1 MVEESKARGPM
12 NPMDFWG
19 QWSETSAKM
28 WPKMPDGGGGT
39 FIDPYGLYQL
49 WLKSMEAAEEQVK
62 KSSQGEIDPKEA
74 WNQWY
79 DATTGAWAKAAEQG
93 GDPLGITARWLEM
106 MEENR
111 AKILAGGTIPADPF
125 TFFKQW
131 YDASSETWSKVVGDI
146 IGDKKFVENAS
157 QFMESYTSYYMV
169 TRRANEEYFR
179 NLQLPTRS
187 DLARVAE
194 MIVALEEKVD
204 RVDEMFDDIEDGS
217 SQLVTRDSLR
227 DLEVRLGRVEK
238 KLDAL
243 SPVLEKLEAVEKLVK
258 HTDHIE
264 KKLDKALEA
273 FTKAETK
280 HASPVKN
287 TDLVPGRKATKKNAS
302 NAKANNS
309 SKIEVEAE

>member
-1 MVEESKARGPM
+1 MAEGSNAQGPM
-12 NPMDFWG
+12 DPRDFWR
-19 QWSETSAKM
+19 QWS
-28 WPKMPDGGGGT
+28 
-39 FIDPYGLYQL
+39 
-49 WLKSMEAAEEQVK
+49 
-62 KSSQGEIDPKEA
+62 
-74 WNQWY
+74 

-93 GDPLGITARWLEM
+93 GDPLAITARWLEV

-131 YDASSETWSKVVGDI
+131 YDASSETWSKVVDDI
-146 IGDKKFVENAS
+146 IGDEKFVENAS

-169 TRRANEEYFR
+169 TRRANEDYFR

-204 RVDEMFDDIEDGS
+204 RVDEVFDDIEDGS
-217 SQLVTRDSLR
+217 SRLATRDSLT
-227 DLEVRLGRVEK
+227 DLEVRLSRVEK

-280 HASPVKN
+280 NASAAKI
-287 TDLVPGRKATKKNAS
+287 TDLVPDRKATKKNAS
-302 NAKANNS
+302 NRKANSS
-309 SKIEVEAE
+309 SKVEVE